1 LWTFISNGY
10 SQFKE
15 NTVMAITYYAGNRWY
30 GTHADRGNITT
41 GNISAGLTFL
51 ELGTNDTFQWD
62 GDSWNLMSGNNPT
75 DTSNAVIVETLFNK
89 IYTLPKINDTSSN
102 HTYDVLVSELAANR
116 TITLPLLAANDTFV
130 FQNFVQTIIGK
141 SMSGAGAPSAN
152 TFTNMPGGALTGNL
166 WVLKTVGAS
175 TVTHTLLGQSDGGAP
190 GTNTATFIGTSA
202 EVDVNQTTAGTVQ
215 FGLPTNVTVGGKL
228 TIEGDLE
235 VKGTT
240 TTVST
245 TNLEVEDSTIA
256 LAAEQVAGTNTDA
269 LDIGLYGTYRV
280 SGGTRYH
287 GLFRDTSESD
297 KRWKFFETTGS
308 THTKPGTAVNTGS
321 GFSLGNL
328 EVGVII
334 VADGA
339 AGTPS
344 IANTGDPNTGIY
356 FSAADTVDITVGG
369 TRTATV
375 TAGILDIRNG
385 GTASQVRL
393 YCESS
398 NAHYASLQSAAHSAY
413 SGNVVLTLPA
423 STDTLVG
430 KATTDTFTNKT
441 IDANG
446 TGNSISN
453 IDYADHASG
462 VIDED
467 LSSVASGHTTLASAL
482 AIKTYTDA
490 QITAQDLDFT
500 GDSGTGAV
508 DLDSQTF
515 TVAGGAG
522 LTSAGANQT
531 LTMNITSTWITATE
545 VGSPVNFLT
554 IANAATGADP
564 SIAASGETNVGLKL
578 SGKGTGGVILM
589 GGATKG
595 SYLEF
600 GVKQT
605 TVPDDPSAELA
616 RMYLKQIDSNNNAIA
631 VKIQKAGG
639 IVEVEITSPKAICGE
654 CGSKDGAKD
663 PTYDFSRS
671 MMLLELYC
679 GHSYEVPMTNWTRVV

>member
-1 LWTFISNGY
+1 
-10 SQFKE
+10 
-15 NTVMAITYYAGNRWY
+15 MAITYYAGNKWY
-30 GTHADRGNITT
+30 GSHSDRSNITEDD
-41 GNISAGLTFL
+41 IAAGLIFT
-51 ELGTNDTFQWD
+51 ESITNDIFQWD
-62 GDSWNLMSGNNPT
+62 GDSWNLISGNNPT
-75 DTSNAVIVETLFNK
+75 DTNNAVIVETLHNK
-89 IYTLPKINDTSSN
+89 IHTLPKINDTSSN
-102 HTYDVLVSELAANR
+102 HTYDILVSELAANR

-141 SMSGAGAPSAN
+141 SMDGRGAPNYN
-152 TFTNMPGGALTGNL
+152 TFTNMPGGALAGNL
-166 WVLKTVGAS
+166 WVLRAYDGSSNTDSDITGIQDGAA
-175 TVTHTLLGQSDGGAP
+175 G
-190 GTNTATFIGTSA
+190 NIATFIGTA
-202 EVDVNQTTAGTVQ
+202 NEVDVNQTTARTIQ

-240 TTVST
+240 TTIST

-522 LTSAGANQT
+522 LTSVGANQT
-531 LTMNITSTWITATE
+531 LTMSVTSNWITATE
-545 VGSPVNFLT
+545 VGSPVNYLT

-564 SIAASGETNVGLKL
+564 SIVTTGETNVGLKI
-578 SGKGTGGVILM
+578 SGKGTGGIIL
-589 GGATKG
+589 GGTANTG
-595 SYLEF
+595 AFLEF
-600 GVKQT
+600 EVKT
-605 TVPDDPSAELA
+605 TDSSKPAAAAAEKA
-616 RMYLKQIDSNNNAIA
+616 RMYLKEIDTNNNALC
-631 VKIQKAGG
+631 VWIQKAGT
-639 IVEVEITSPKAICGE
+639 VQEVQITSPGAVCGV
-654 CGSKDGAKD
+654 CGGTDGAKD
-663 PTYDFSRS
+663 PTYDFERS

-679 GHSYEVPMTNWTRVV
+679 GHSYEVPMSNWTRVA